1 MEDTKSSAC
10 HKSEPPVASG
20 HNPLEDISTY
30 KVGGRTFIVEP
41 LFKKSGD
48 ETIGTILLRLMK
60 SDSEK
65 IR

>member
-1 MEDTKSSAC
+1 MDNLKDKAPDE
-10 HKSEPPVASG
+10 SG

-30 KVGGRTFIVEP
+30 KVGGKTFIVEP

-65 IR
+65 V